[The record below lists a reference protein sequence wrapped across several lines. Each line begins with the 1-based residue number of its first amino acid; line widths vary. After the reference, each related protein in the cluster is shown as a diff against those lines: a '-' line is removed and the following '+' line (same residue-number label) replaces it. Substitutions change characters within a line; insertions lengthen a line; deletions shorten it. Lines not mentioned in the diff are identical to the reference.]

1 MPILMKESEGKWSTQ
16 VYPHC
21 KTASEI
27 ITTAASVDREEK
39 RMDYQSKI
47 IGIVGSMN
55 EDDPTLEKLYHT
67 VKKMCRNRRPSS
79 RCDVAPPERKHR

>member
-1 MPILMKESEGKWSTQ
+1 MPIPMKESEGKWSTQ
-16 VYPHC
+16 VYHPC
-21 KTASEI
+21 KTVSAT
-27 ITTAASVDREEK
+27 ITTAASDKEEK

-47 IGIVGSMN
+47 IGLVGSMN

-79 RCDVAPPERKHR
+79 RCDIAPPERKHR

>member
-1 MPILMKESEGKWSTQ
+1 MPIPMKESENKWSTQ
-16 VYPHC
+16 VYPDC

-27 ITTAASVDREEK
+27 IITAASVKEEK

-47 IGIVGSMN
+47 IGLVGSMD

-79 RCDVAPPERKHR
+79 RCDIAPPERNYR